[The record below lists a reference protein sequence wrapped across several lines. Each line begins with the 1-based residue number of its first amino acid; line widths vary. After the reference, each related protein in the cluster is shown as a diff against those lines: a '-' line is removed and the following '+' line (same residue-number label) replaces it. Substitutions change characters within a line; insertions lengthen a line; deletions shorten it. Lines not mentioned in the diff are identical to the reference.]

1 MLRTT
6 HFLFHK
12 SMSTQLQYRM
22 PKSNHQPKEWQ
33 MALQRLPPHL
43 YLPLDLG
50 GLSENKHKAWYG
62 DRKINLEIANAIK
75 NIFEES
81 LDRGV
86 ASKISATAQ
95 SNAFFA
101 KHLNIIL
108 PYNAEELKSR
118 SVREKGTAL
127 EAAVA
132 RVSCNVAVKDLA
144 DWLVIQAL
152 RERRFP
158 NVGFVEYESY

>member
-1 MLRTT
+1 MNTT
-6 HFLFHK
+6 
-12 SMSTQLQYRM
+12 LQYCLPTSNQI
-22 PKSNHQPKEWQ
+22 PKDWL
-33 MALQRLPPHL
+33 MALRRLPPRL
-43 YLPLDLG
+43 YLPTDLG
-50 GLSENKHKAWYG
+50 GLPENKHKAWYG

-101 KHLNIIL
+101 KHLNIVL
-108 PYNAEELKSR
+108 PYNAYELKSR

-132 RVSCNVAVKDLA
+132 RVSCNNAVKDLA
-144 DWLVIQAL
+144 DWLVAQAM
-152 RERRFP
+152 REGRFA
-158 NVGFVEYESY
+158 